1 MNRPLLAYLIF
12 ALFAASCASDSSISS
27 EMLGPNLEPAV
38 VETVAPPP
46 IIATVSSPDGDR
58 SFEPVTSEATV
69 SMAYPGEDI
78 DDEVMAAPSDAI
90 TEKAPAIAEPTIIL
104 PTFTAPASPVASPWD
119 HYWLRRPVLQG
130 SAAWT
135 DKAYPYGNTR
145 GGTLRPHHGVEF
157 NVPAGTEVMASADGT
172 VFYAGKDADIQF
184 GPSTDFYGNA
194 IIIQHGFT
202 QNNQPV
208 FTLYGHLSEIN
219 VEEGQEV
226 KSGDM
231 IARSG
236 SSGVADGAHLHFEVR
251 VEDNS
256 YDKTRNPLLWL
267 FPFPEDGVVAGSVSW
282 SDGSLA
288 REIPINLRRLDAPS
302 PYLAT
307 TTYADESVNPDLNWN
322 ENFALDDVAAGFY
335 ELSVGSG
342 DIKERMEIWIYPG
355 KTNFVEVIISR

>member
-1 MNRPLLAYLIF
+1 
-12 ALFAASCASDSSISS
+12 
-27 EMLGPNLEPAV
+27 V
-38 VETVAPPP
+38 
-46 IIATVSSPDGDR
+46 
-58 SFEPVTSEATV
+58 
-69 SMAYPGEDI
+69 
-78 DDEVMAAPSDAI
+78 
-90 TEKAPAIAEPTIIL
+90 
-104 PTFTAPASPVASPWD
+104 
-119 HYWLRRPVLQG
+119 
-130 SAAWT
+130 WT

-172 VFYAGKDADIQF
+172 IVYAGEDADIQF
-184 GPSTDFYGNA
+184 GPSTDFYGSV

-208 FTLYGHLSEIN
+208 FSLYGHLSEIT
-219 VEEGQEV
+219 VKEGQEV

-251 VEDNS
+251 VGDNS

-267 FPFPEDGVVAGSVSW
+267 YPFPENGVVAGTVTW
-282 SDGSLA
+282 PDGSLA
-288 REIPINLRRLDAPS
+288 REVPINLRRLDAPS

-307 TTYADESVNPDLNWN
+307 TTYAGKSVNPDLNWN
-322 ENFALDDVAAGFY
+322 ENFALDDVAAGYY

-342 DIKERMEIWIYPG
+342 DIKEKMEIWIYPG
-355 KTNFVEVIISR
+355 KTNFVKFVIDQ